1 MVRITRVYT
10 RTGDRGDTRLAGG
23 QKIAK
28 DDARLEAYGTVDEL
42 MSVLGLVTSATEAE
56 GSAWSARLATLVHRV
71 QNELFNLGATLAM
84 LPEDV
89 RPTTPSIQPRHV
101 KQLERDIDA
110 LNRDLA
116 PLTSFVLP
124 GGGPAA
130 SALHQA
136 RTVCRRAERVVVHLG
151 RSVTLPSEGVRY
163 LNRLSDLLF
172 VAARW
177 AARQS
182 GRPEPLWEPERT

>member
-10 RTGDRGDTRLAGG
+10 RTGDRGQTRLAGG

-42 MSVLGLVTSATEAE
+42 MSVLALVTASAEAE
-56 GSAWSARLATLVHRV
+56 AAPWATRLCDLVRRV

-89 RPTTPSIQPRHV
+89 RPATPRILPRHV

-110 LNRDLA
+110 LNGELPA
-116 PLTSFVLP
+116 LTSFVLP

-130 SALHQA
+130 AALHQA
-136 RTVCRRAERVVVHLG
+136 RTVCRRAERAVIRLG
-151 RSVTLPSEGVRY
+151 RTAPLPDEAVRY

-177 AARQS
+177 AAARS
-182 GRPEPLWEPERT
+182 GRAEPIWRPEQT

>member
-23 QKIAK
+23 QKVAK
-28 DDARLEAYGTVDEL
+28 DDARIEAYGTVDEL
-42 MSVLGLVTSATEAE
+42 MSVLALVTSATETQDA
-56 GSAWSARLATLVHRV
+56 AWSARLQGLVRRV

-84 LPEDV
+84 FPEDV
-89 RPTTPSIQPRHV
+89 RPTTPRIRPRHV

-110 LNRDLA
+110 LNRDLP

-124 GGGPAA
+124 GGGAVA
-130 SALHQA
+130 SSLHQA
-136 RTVCRRAERVVVHLG
+136 RTVCRRAERVVIHLG
-151 RSVTLPSEGVRY
+151 RSAKLPPEAVRY

-182 GRPEPLWEPERT
+182 GHAEPLWEPDRT